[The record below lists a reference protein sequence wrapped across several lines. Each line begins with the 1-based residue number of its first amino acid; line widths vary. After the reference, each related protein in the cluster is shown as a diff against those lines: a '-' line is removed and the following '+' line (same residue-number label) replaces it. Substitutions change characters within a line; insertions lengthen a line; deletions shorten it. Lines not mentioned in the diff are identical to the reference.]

1 MTYQVVSQQKIEDTK
16 QGQRFEILV
25 KDSEGIVW
33 RSTYVLMER
42 KDLTHFYMS
51 DDANLQLGA
60 KMSEED
66 IWKETWGYLIKEG
79 YTN

>member
-1 MTYQVVSQQKIEDTK
+1 MTYKVVSQKKIEDTK

-25 KDSEGIVW
+25 KDSEDVIW
-33 RSTYVLMER
+33 RSTYVLFE
-42 KDLTHFYMS
+42 KGNGTHFYTS

-60 KMSEED
+60 KMTEEE
-66 IWKETWGYLIKEG
+66 IWKETWGYLIREG